1 MDFPLDPQQQRAVYY
16 QDGNALISACPG
28 SGKTRVLACKAA
40 HLLDV
45 NRERL
50 VAVTFT
56 RDSAAELRR
65 RILEMSTTSPKHR
78 LLTGT
83 FHGLALNQFSRSGRK
98 IRVLGAGEQITIM
111 YRVWE
116 KTGRIDKLTF
126 EEAKDG
132 VDSIKSRLDPAPSI
146 DSPIGAFYKAYQD
159 TLVAMGVHDFADLMI
174 QSVLLMR
181 SGDLAPFPCESML
194 VDEAQDMDEV
204 QYAWIA
210 CHAQAKTKVTIVGD
224 DDQAIY
230 GWRGAMGYDGMMRFK
245 SQFDAKHLALFT
257 NYRSTAEVINVATN
271 LVSHNKSRV
280 EKAIRP
286 HMDAVGRVEV
296 IKAPS
301 RKDEAALVVKAAKEY
316 DPESW
321 VVLARTNRLLDLVE
335 ASLCAAKIPCR
346 RIGGKSF
353 WEGQEPAVF
362 LGLLKSLSK
371 GDGVGELLAL
381 HWAGISKDLLDT
393 VKNGATG
400 WSDIVDHIG
409 KLPDQKLDKA
419 GQKIVST
426 FLSRRRDWGEALR
439 LGRYRLVISGV
450 AAWCRGFIK
459 DDRQKGNKEGIEARA
474 DIFLLC
480 EGSLNRM
487 KGNIDQRIFMLT
499 QAYSKRGDEA
509 EGVKLMTIHNSKGL
523 EYPRVWIVAA
533 EENILPHLDANVE
546 EERRLCYVAMTR
558 AKQHLVMSYCGQD
571 SFPSRFLT
579 EAGIAPRF

>member
-1 MDFPLDPQQQRAVYY
+1 MNFPLDPQQQRAVYF

-28 SGKTRVLACKAA
+28 SGKTRVLSCKAA

-65 RILEMSTTSPKHR
+65 RILEMCKINPRHR

-116 KTGRIDKLTF
+116 KTGRIDGLTF
-126 EEAKDG
+126 EDAKEG
-132 VDSIKSRLDPAPSI
+132 VDTIKSSLDQAPSV
-146 DSPIGAFYKAYQD
+146 DTPIGSFFKAYQE
-159 TLVAMGVHDFADLMI
+159 TLVSMGVHDFADLMI
-174 QSVLLMR
+174 QSVMLMR
-181 SGDLAPFPCESML
+181 AGDLAPFPCESML

-210 CHAQAKTKVTIVGD
+210 CHANAGTKVTIVGD
-224 DDQAIY
+224 DDQSIY
-230 GWRGAMGYDGMMRFK
+230 GWRCAMGYDGMMRFK
-245 SQFDAKHLALFT
+245 SQFDAAHLSLFT
-257 NYRSTAEVINVATN
+257 NYRSCAEIINVATN

-286 HMDAVGRVEV
+286 YIDTVGQVQV

-301 RKDEAALVVKAAKEY
+301 RKDEADLLVKAVKEEG
-316 DPESW
+316 PEGW

-335 ASLCAAKIPCR
+335 VSLCAAKIPCR
-346 RIGGKSF
+346 RIGGKNF
-353 WEGQEPAVF
+353 WEGQEPSVF
-362 LGLLKSLSK
+362 LGLLKSLSQ

-393 VKNGATG
+393 VKNGSTCWAE
-400 WSDIVDHIG
+400 IVGHLA
-409 KLPDQKLDKA
+409 KLPDHKLDKG

-459 DDRQKGNKEGIEARA
+459 DDRQKGNKETLEARA
-474 DIFLLC
+474 DIFQLC
-480 EGSLNRM
+480 ESALNRM
-487 KGNIDQRIFMLT
+487 KGSLDQRIFTLT
-499 QAYSKRGDEA
+499 QAYSKRGEDA
-509 EGVKLMTIHNSKGL
+509 EGVQLMTIHNSKGL
-523 EYPRVWIVAA
+523 EYPRVWVVAV
-533 EENILPHLDANVE
+533 EENTLPHVDANVE

-558 AKQHLVMSYCGQD
+558 AKQHLTLSYCGQD
-571 SFPSRFLT
+571 TSPSRFLL